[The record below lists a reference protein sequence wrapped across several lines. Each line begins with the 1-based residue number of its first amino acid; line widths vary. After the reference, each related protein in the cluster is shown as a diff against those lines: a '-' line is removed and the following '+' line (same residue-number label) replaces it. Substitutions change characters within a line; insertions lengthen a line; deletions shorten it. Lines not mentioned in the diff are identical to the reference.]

1 MIDLMAWNADGTRMP
16 WRMHTEY
23 LYRLYLDNELAT
35 NRFKVGGKLIRLSD
49 ISVPM
54 FVVGTEAD
62 HVRRGSRSTRWT
74 TWCARTTSPSCSPP
88 AATTPASSAGPVH
101 PKRHYRMRTRR
112 LADPHLAPE
121 EWMEVAAPKH
131 SGSWWPAWQR
141 WLADH
146 SSGKT
151 KPPATG
157 APGKGYRII
166 EDAPGQYVRQR

>member
-35 NRFKVGGKLIRLSD
+35 NRFPVGGKRVRLSD
-49 ISVPM
+49 IRLPM

-62 HVRRGSRSTRWT
+62 HVAPWKSVYKVDNLVRSDDFTFLLT
-74 TWCARTTSPSCSPP
+74 AGGHNAGIVC
-88 AATTPASSAGPVH
+88 GPVH

-121 EWMEVAAPKH
+121 EWMEAAPRAAE
-131 SGSWWPAWQR
+131 GSWWPAK
-141 WLADH
+141 H

-151 KPPATG
+151 KPPKMG
-157 APGKGYRII
+157 AKGYQVL
-166 EDAPGQYVRQR
+166 EDAPGQYIHIK